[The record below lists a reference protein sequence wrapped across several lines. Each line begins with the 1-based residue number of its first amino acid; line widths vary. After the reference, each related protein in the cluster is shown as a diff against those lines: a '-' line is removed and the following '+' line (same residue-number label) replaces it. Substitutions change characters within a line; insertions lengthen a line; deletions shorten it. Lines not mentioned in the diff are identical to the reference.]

1 MMITWSPTSMYGTY
15 CGFSLPLNTS
25 AALVARRPSVLPLAS
40 TTNHLRSTFLPLGI
54 KVPISL
60 LPSKRL
66 KNPKKPAQSALARAN
81 PAHGPN
87 FHPLPNK
94 SVRVRSAGLALKRE
108 LAAPIRQH
116 TRLNSNPAACFSR
129 SLQGINQPGPGEL
142 TNPIDEELSMRPPT
156 H

>member
-66 KNPKKPAQSALARAN
+66 KNPEKPAQSALARAY
-81 PAHGPN
+81 PAHGPTAVSQLLYPETSAIKC
-87 FHPLPNK
+87 HLPQENDT
-94 SVRVRSAGLALKRE
+94 
-108 LAAPIRQH
+108 QH
-116 TRLNSNPAACFSR
+116 
-129 SLQGINQPGPGEL
+129 
-142 TNPIDEELSMRPPT
+142 
-156 H
+156 